1 MRQEL
6 LKGLSEEQVKKVEA
20 CKSAEEILSLAKVE
34 GIELSD
40 EQLEAVTGGGC
51 LGTRKCKK
59 CGSKNIHE
67 RRQQNPGSGDM
78 PGRVV
83 YFYTCRECD
92 YEWTS

>member
-20 CKSAEEILSLAKVE
+20 CKSTEEILSLAKVE

-67 RRQQNPGSGDM
+67 RRQQYPGSGGM